1 MYLLDDNNEIIEAE
15 CSFDQFEGS
24 PCVVI
29 ESSGGANPARG
40 VKRRNPDY
48 NKLLGVLF
56 QRLAKSNAQITRVV
70 LDSSKVSSLPVDER
84 VAKLATTYPVNLNS
98 IDIEEFRKMLQRE
111 IAQMHRDPNV
121 KQGGNAQK
129 RIRICL
135 NKSVDPDA
143 LVSRTEGPSIEYAE
157 AEFAPG
163 LTETERSYLRTSRVG
178 QGQFRQD
185 LIRMYGGRCPI
196 SGIEHGQLLVA
207 SHIKPWKVC
216 TNAERLDSSNGIL
229 LSALVDRLFDKGLIT
244 FSQDGAAIV
253 SPWLS
258 TNDRAKCGIEN
269 WQELQLTGRSKR
281 YMEYHRAV
289 EFKSTQEIAIGSD

>member
-15 CSFDQFEGS
+15 CGFDQFEGS

-29 ESSGGANPARG
+29 ESSGGANPARAI
-40 VKRRNPDY
+40 KRRNPDY
-48 NKLLGVLF
+48 NKLLSVLF

-84 VAKLATTYPVNLNS
+84 IAKLTTTYPVDLNS

-111 IAQMHRDPNV
+111 IAQMHRDPNA

-129 RIRICL
+129 RIRVCL
-135 NKSVDPDA
+135 NKSVDPDV
-143 LVSRTEGPSIEYAE
+143 LVSRPEGPTIEHAE
-157 AEFAPG
+157 EDFAPG
-163 LTETERSYLRTSRVG
+163 LTETERNYLRTSRIG

-196 SGIEHGQLLVA
+196 TGIGHDQLLVA

-216 TNAERLDSSNGIL
+216 TNAERLDASNGIL
-229 LSALVDRLFDKGLIT
+229 FSALVDRLFDKGLIT
-244 FSQDGAAIV
+244 FSEDGAAIA
-253 SPWLS
+253 SPFLS
-258 TNDRAKCGIEN
+258 TNDRAKCNIEN
-269 WQELQLTGRSKR
+269 WRKLQLTARSKR

-289 EFKSTQEIAIGSD
+289 EFKST